1 MQKAINAS
9 NHRDFE
15 ISMGKSGEEKVK
27 WSLKNSLQ
35 FEHTSAPMQKA
46 HEKHGWRKRYT
57 NFVLTLPLA
66 VELGSRDMWH
76 CGNAI

>member
-1 MQKAINAS
+1 MQKAFNAS

-35 FEHTSAPMQKA
+35 FELASTALQKA
-46 HEKHGWRKRYT
+46 R
-57 NFVLTLPLA
+57 
-66 VELGSRDMWH
+66 
-76 CGNAI
+76 